1 VLKTCRARLM
11 AVQAF
16 FRGCLVR
23 IQDSGS
29 VSPNTREIN
38 ELVSA
43 FCSLSFFRLP
53 QAFARVISILLRLT
67 RHWPSFRLEA
77 S

>member
-1 VLKTCRARLM
+1 VLRTCRARLM

-29 VSPNTREIN
+29 ISPNTREIN

-53 QAFARVISILLRLT
+53 
-67 RHWPSFRLEA
+67 
-77 S
+77 